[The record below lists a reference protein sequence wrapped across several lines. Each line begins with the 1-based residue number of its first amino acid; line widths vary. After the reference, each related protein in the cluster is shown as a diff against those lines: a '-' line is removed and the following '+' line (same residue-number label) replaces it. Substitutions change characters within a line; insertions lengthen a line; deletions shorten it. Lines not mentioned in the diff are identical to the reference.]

1 MQKLNMT
8 VIGVLKKI
16 FFYLM
21 LIAIWELA
29 YKINTEIIKIWN
41 ANIIPS
47 PISVFILIIRLFKTK
62 ILTYAIL
69 SSMRRLVIGY
79 LISVVIG
86 SIIGFIMIRFKYIEE
101 NFSSLILGLQTLPN
115 LAWVPFAILW
125 FGYNESTI
133 IFVIAI
139 GSIFSISLAV
149 DSGIKNV
156 NPIYLKAAK
165 TMGAKGYKLYSNVI
179 IPAALPNIIAGLKE
193 GWSFAWRG
201 LISGEMLV
209 SATGL
214 GQILSKG
221 KETSDISQVVAV
233 MLIILSLGLV
243 IDKFVFGRIEKS
255 IRCRWGLM

>member
-1 MQKLNMT
+1 M
-8 VIGVLKKI
+8 I
-16 FFYLM
+16 
-21 LIAIWELA
+21 LIVTWELV
-29 YKINTEIIKIWN
+29 YKINADILYAWEPYVM
-41 ANIIPS
+41 PS
-47 PISVFILIIRLFKTK
+47 PISVFVSIISLLKSK
-62 ILTYAIL
+62 ILLNAIL
-69 SSMRRLVIGY
+69 ASMKRLIIGY
-79 LISVVIG
+79 LISVLIG
-86 SIIGFIMIRFKYIEE
+86 SIIGLLMIRFKYIEE

-115 LAWVPFAILW
+115 LAWIPFAILW
-125 FGYNESTI
+125 FGHSESSI

-149 DSGIKNV
+149 DSGIKNI

-179 IPAALPNIIAGLKE
+179 IPAALPSIVSGLKE
-193 GWSFAWRG
+193 GWAFAWRG

-221 KETSDISQVVAV
+221 KDASNISQVVAV
-233 MLIILSLGLV
+233 MLIILSLGLI
-243 IDKFVFGRIEKS
+243 IDKFVFGRIERS

>member
-1 MQKLNMT
+1 
-8 VIGVLKKI
+8 
-16 FFYLM
+16 M
-21 LIAIWELA
+21 LIAIWELV

-86 SIIGFIMIRFKYIEE
+86 SIIGFLMIHFKYIEE

-115 LAWVPFAILW
+115 LAWVPFSILW

-165 TMGAKGYKLYSNVI
+165 TLGAKGYKLYSNVI

-233 MLIILSLGLV
+233 MLVILILGLI
-243 IDKFVFGRIEKS
+243 IDKFVFGQIERS
-255 IRCRWGLM
+255 IRYRWGLM

>member
-1 MQKLNMT
+1 
-8 VIGVLKKI
+8 
-16 FFYLM
+16 M
-21 LIAIWELA
+21 LIAIWEAA
-29 YKINTEIIKIWN
+29 YKINAGTVKIWN
-41 ANIIPS
+41 ASIVPS
-47 PISVFILIIRLFKTK
+47 PISVFLLIIRLFETK
-62 ILTYAIL
+62 MLIYAIL

-149 DSGIKNV
+149 DLGIKNV

-179 IPAALPNIIAGLKE
+179 IPAALPSIVSGLKE
-193 GWSFAWRG
+193 GWAFAWRG

-233 MLIILSLGLV
+233 MLVILILGLI

>member
-1 MQKLNMT
+1 M
-8 VIGVLKKI
+8 LKKI
-16 FFYLM
+16 FFYM
-21 LIAIWELA
+21 ILIVTWELV

-47 PISVFILIIRLFKTK
+47 PISVFILIIRLFETK
-62 ILTYAIL
+62 MLIYAIL

-86 SIIGFIMIRFKYIEE
+86 SIIGFLMIHFKYIEE

-115 LAWVPFAILW
+115 LAWVPFSILC

-165 TMGAKGYKLYSNVI
+165 TLGAKGYKLYSNVI

-233 MLIILSLGLV
+233 MLVILILGLI
-243 IDKFVFGRIEKS
+243 IDKFVFGQIERS
-255 IRCRWGLM
+255 IRYRWGLM

>member
-1 MQKLNMT
+1 
-8 VIGVLKKI
+8 
-16 FFYLM
+16 M
-21 LIAIWELA
+21 LIAIWELV
-29 YKINTEIIKIWN
+29 YKINDDILYAW
-41 ANIIPS
+41 APYVLPS
-47 PISVFILIIRLFKTK
+47 PISVFATIIGLLKSK
-62 ILTYAIL
+62 ILLNAIL

-86 SIIGFIMIRFKYIEE
+86 SIVGFLMIRFKYIEE

-115 LAWVPFAILW
+115 LAWVPFSILW

-133 IFVIAI
+133 IFVIAV

-149 DSGIKNV
+149 DSAIKNI

-209 SATGL
+209 SVTGL

-221 KETSDISQVVAV
+221 KDSSNISQVVAV

>member
-1 MQKLNMT
+1 
-8 VIGVLKKI
+8 
-16 FFYLM
+16 M
-21 LIAIWELA
+21 LIAIWELV
-29 YKINTEIIKIWN
+29 YKINVETIKIWS
-41 ANIIPS
+41 ANVVPS
-47 PISVFILIIRLFKTK
+47 PISVFLLIVRLFKTK
-62 ILTYAIL
+62 TLIYAIL

-79 LISVVIG
+79 LISIVIG
-86 SIIGFIMIRFKYIEE
+86 FFVGFLMIHFKYIEE
-101 NFSSLILGLQTLPN
+101 NFGSLILGLQTLPN
-115 LAWVPFAILW
+115 LAWIPFAILW
-125 FGYNESTI
+125 FGYSESSI

-149 DSGIKNV
+149 DSGIKNI

-179 IPAALPNIIAGLKE
+179 IPAALPSIVSGLKE
-193 GWSFAWRG
+193 GWAFAWRG

-221 KETSDISQVVAV
+221 KDASNISQVVAV
-233 MLIILSLGLV
+233 MLIILSLGLI
-243 IDKFVFGRIEKS
+243 IDKFVFGRIERS